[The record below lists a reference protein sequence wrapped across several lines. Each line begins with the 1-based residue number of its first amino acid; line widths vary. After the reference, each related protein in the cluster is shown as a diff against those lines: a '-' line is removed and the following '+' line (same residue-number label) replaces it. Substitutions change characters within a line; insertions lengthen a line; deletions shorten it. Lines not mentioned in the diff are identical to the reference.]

1 MIRLSR
7 RIASRA
13 GLVITF
19 LMLMAPGLG
28 ASREGPMRILL
39 IVDSSS
45 AIANM
50 LNQFRAGLNAFVD
63 AVPENAEVVIVSTG
77 GQMRLRLAATTD
89 REKLHAT
96 ASGFAQD
103 GGGNSML
110 EALVEADRR
119 FLKPAADKWP
129 VVVIL
134 STDHS
139 ENRSQLRIDDYNK
152 FMNDFLQR
160 GGIAEAVVVKGRD
173 TGVVTDIALNL
184 TSNTGG
190 KYEALATPNGVP
202 DKLKA
207 AAERI
212 TAEYKALHK

>member
-13 GLVITF
+13 GLAITI

-45 AIANM
+45 AVANM
-50 LNQFRAGLNAFVD
+50 LNQFRAGLNAFLD

-89 REKLHAT
+89 REKLHA
-96 ASGFAQD
+96 AANGFAQD
-103 GGGNSML
+103 GGGNAL
-110 EALVEADRR
+110 LDALVEADRR

-134 STDHS
+134 STDQA
-139 ENRSQLRIDDYNK
+139 ENRSQVRIDDYNK

-160 GGIAEAVVVKGRD
+160 GGIAEAVILKGRE

-184 TSNTGG
+184 TANTGG
-190 KYEALATPNGVP
+190 KYEAIAAPNGVP

-207 AAERI
+207 AAERL